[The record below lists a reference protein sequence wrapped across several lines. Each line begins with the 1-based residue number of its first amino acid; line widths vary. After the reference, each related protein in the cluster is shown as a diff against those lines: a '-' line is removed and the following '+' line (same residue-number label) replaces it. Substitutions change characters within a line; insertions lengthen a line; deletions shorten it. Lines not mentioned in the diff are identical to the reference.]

1 MAAFLGKLASK
12 VGLGEHRLQVVL
24 KHFLVHLLQTD
35 DVAVVSSQLMK
46 DQFDPIV
53 DMKRIW
59 RTRGMEYSPAEL
71 RVAVQIGQD
80 VIRDYAQGGPVQGG
94 GGPHVPR
101 VRWQLAWSKSDRGRD
116 STEKKMPA
124 EN

>member
-1 MAAFLGKLASK
+1 
-12 VGLGEHRLQVVL
+12 
-24 KHFLVHLLQTD
+24 
-35 DVAVVSSQLMK
+35 MK
-46 DQFDPIV
+46 DQFDPVV

-59 RTRGMEYSPAEL
+59 RTRGMKYSPAEL

-80 VIRDYAQGGPVQGG
+80 VVRDYPQGGPGQGG

-101 VRWQLAWSKSDRGRD
+101 VCWQLAWSKSDRGRD
-116 STEKKMPA
+116 DTEKRMPA